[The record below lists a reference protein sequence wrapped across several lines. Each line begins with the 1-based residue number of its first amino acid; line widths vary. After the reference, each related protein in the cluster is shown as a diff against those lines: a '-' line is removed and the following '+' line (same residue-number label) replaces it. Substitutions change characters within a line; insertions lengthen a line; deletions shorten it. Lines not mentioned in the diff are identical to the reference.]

1 MKLSEIKKIRRT
13 KNNWTFREVDSLYE
27 AYRRSYFGTSS
38 PPTSPRAAGKRPFFD
53 VGDEVY
59 LPYTNERAV
68 ITDVLVQSP
77 HPELTLYKIQLLTGH
92 FSGTSR
98 SSRGVVFQGPTNL
111 FHNQN
116 FGTGPPHSPR
126 RDPATKPDHTPIHD
140 RYSVGQPVEITD
152 TREQGVIQEVIVDHS
167 QPLNIWYKVKII
179 SGRRINTVHMF
190 RGWWLREPL
199 EAAAKNY

>member
-38 PPTSPRAAGKRPFFD
+38 SATSPRAEGKRPFFD

-59 LPYTNERAV
+59 LPYTHESAV
-68 ITDVLVQSP
+68 IRNVL
-77 HPELTLYKIQLLTGH
+77 
-92 FSGTSR
+92 
-98 SSRGVVFQGPTNL
+98 
-111 FHNQN
+111 NQN

-126 RDPATKPDHTPIHD
+126 RDPATKKSHTPIHD

-167 QPLNIWYKVKII
+167 QPLNIQYKVKII

-190 RGWWLREPL
+190 RGWRLREPL